1 MDVLVQNINQLNMT
15 IQNIYQ
21 FNQQTFD
28 QIGNELN
35 ATMQK
40 INQ

>member
-28 QIGNELN
+28 QIGNEFN